1 MFGDVTKEENINL
14 IDGITFLT
22 SHKSKGL
29 EADNVFILQKDDF
42 IPNGHNG
49 MSIPEYMNTQM
60 MCLEY
65 VSYTRA
71 KQRLFF
77 VTDCKIVKEYNK
89 SSSSKKKN

>member
-1 MFGDVTKEENINL
+1 
-14 IDGITFLT
+14 
-22 SHKSKGL
+22 
-29 EADNVFILQKDDF
+29 
-42 IPNGHNG
+42 